1 MGKNIKIKT
10 AKFKTAKPVKKVEYY
25 EIIEY
30 PIITEKAVDLITR
43 ENRLTFVVAKKATK
57 AQIKD
62 AAEKMYNV
70 KVSKV
75 NLLFDTKNRK
85 KAFVTLAKTSSAQ
98 DVANKLGII

>member
-1 MGKNIKIKT
+1 MKIRKGKSKTIKPTKKT
-10 AKFKTAKPVKKVEYY
+10 EYF

-30 PIITEKAVDLITR
+30 PVITEKAVDLITK
-43 ENRLTFVVAKKATK
+43 ENRLTFIVANKATK
-57 AQIKD
+57 AQIKE
-62 AAEKMYNV
+62 AAEKMYNI

-85 KAFVTLAKTSSAQ
+85 KAFVTLAKTSNAQ

>member
-1 MGKNIKIKT
+1 MGKNIKVKT
-10 AKFKTAKPVKKVEYY
+10 PKLKILKPVKKTEYY

-43 ENRLTFVVAKKATK
+43 ENRLTFVVANKATK
-57 AQIKD
+57 AQVKE
-62 AAEKMYNV
+62 AAEKMYNI

-85 KAFVTLAKTSSAQ
+85 KAFVTLAKTSNAQ
-98 DVANKLGII
+98 EVANKLGII